1 MNYETKW
8 ANLNKKLRQ
17 SAEDNNGLAS
27 ALFDLENHQR
37 KTGFIKDDLKKI
49 KRIVFRDPNNKS
61 YSLRAQ
67 INPKRAKRHGGSGN
81 LALAGEHPNINNGC
95 FLCRENIKWQ
105 QEERQIGFEIN
116 FGISDYIAFMNPFPL
131 LPNHVVIA
139 STAHRTQELR
149 LFQNDEQNQDLALV
163 LSDLCELA
171 DRLPNHIGFYN
182 GVGAGA
188 SIPDHFH
195 FQFFQ
200 RAPDLPKFPLEERRF
215 SNIGCDF
222 TTTLVEDYP
231 LCVFRWMGELGEVV
245 EKATSWITNFVKT
258 SKFERQQL
266 TANFI
271 ASRSMASKTVTLY
284 FVPRHRFKQFWNGNA
299 GIVGGLEILG
309 EIVLASNE
317 ECNLVRYDIMNF
329 EFIERGL
336 SHISAPFTTDK
347 ADEL

>member
-8 ANLNKKLRQ
+8 ANLNKKLLQ

-37 KTGFIKDDLKKI
+37 ETGFIKDDLKKI
-49 KRIVFRDPNNKS
+49 KRIVFQDPNNKS

-67 INPKRAKRHGGSGN
+67 INPKRAKRHDGSGN

-200 RAPDLPKFPLEERRF
+200 
-215 SNIGCDF
+215 
-222 TTTLVEDYP
+222 
-231 LCVFRWMGELGEVV
+231 
-245 EKATSWITNFVKT
+245 
-258 SKFERQQL
+258 
-266 TANFI
+266 
-271 ASRSMASKTVTLY
+271 
-284 FVPRHRFKQFWNGNA
+284 
-299 GIVGGLEILG
+299 
-309 EIVLASNE
+309 
-317 ECNLVRYDIMNF
+317 NLQIFLKLNTYIDIFQND
-329 EFIERGL
+329 
-336 SHISAPFTTDK
+336 DK
-347 ADEL
+347 CC

>member
-1 MNYETKW
+1 MNYEIKW

-17 SAEDNNGLAS
+17 SAEGSNGLAS
-27 ALFDLENHQR
+27 ALFELENHQR
-37 KTGFIKDDLKKI
+37 KAGFIKDDLKKI
-49 KRIVFRDPNNKS
+49 KRIVFQDPNNKL

-67 INPKRAKRHGGSGN
+67 INPKRAKRHDGSGN
-81 LALAGEHPNINNGC
+81 VAVTSKHPSINEGC

-139 STAHRTQELR
+139 SPAHRTQELR
-149 LFQNDEQNQDLALV
+149 LFQDNEQNQDLALV

-171 DRLPNHIGFYN
+171 NRLPNYIGFYN

-188 SIPDHFH
+188 SIPNHCH

-200 RAPDLPKFPLEERRF
+200 RIPDLPQFPLEERGY
-215 SNIGCDF
+215 SDIDLDTA
-222 TTTLVEDYP
+222 TTFVTDYP
-231 LCVFRWMGELGEVV
+231 IRVFRWMGELSEVV
-245 EKATSWITNFVKT
+245 ARATAWITDFVKT

-271 ASRSMASKTVTLY
+271 ATSSTNSETITLY
-284 FVPRHRFKQFWNGNA
+284 FVPRHRLKQFWNGNA

-309 EIVLASNE
+309 EIVLASDE
-317 ECNLVRYDIMNF
+317 ECDLVKQDIMNF
-329 EFIERGL
+329 EFIERAL
-336 SHISAPFTTDK
+336 SRISIPFSNH
-347 ADEL
+347 